1 MEELKAI
8 AILKGRL
15 RELKSARKIVDMQ
28 NSQLKLDKPIENIE
42 EALFELEGIQDIIL
56 EKDETIEY
64 LDRRLNN
71 LRILF
76 YGEFTICNHCGN
88 YKRVGFNCGSCKGDI

>member
-28 NSQLKLDKPIENIE
+28 NSQLKLDKPIETIE
-42 EALFELEGIQDIIL
+42 EALFELEQLNIIVEDKRTL
-56 EKDETIEY
+56 TDYAFTNCNDCENKVDNHFTETC
-64 LDRRLNN
+64 L
-71 LRILF
+71 
-76 YGEFTICNHCGN
+76 
-88 YKRVGFNCGSCKGDI
+88 SCKRYYGCYFKKRN

>member
-1 MEELKAI
+1 MKELKAI
-8 AILKGRL
+8 PILKGRL
-15 RELKSARKIVDMQ
+15 KELQSARKIVDMQ

-64 LDRRLNN
+64 LDRRLNQ
-71 LRILF
+71 LRMIF
-76 YGEFTICNHCGN
+76 IGEFVNCPHCGS
-88 YKRVGFNCGSCKGDI
+88 YKRKGFVCLSCKEE